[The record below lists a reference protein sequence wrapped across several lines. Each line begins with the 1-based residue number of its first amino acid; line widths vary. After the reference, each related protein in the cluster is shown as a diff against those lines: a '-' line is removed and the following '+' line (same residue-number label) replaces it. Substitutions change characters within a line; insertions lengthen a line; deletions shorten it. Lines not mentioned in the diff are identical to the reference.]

1 MIKAIPTEKHLSR
14 LYFELSRL
22 GATCVGE
29 RSPWPYHPKNR
40 EEMFCLAADFSRYDP
55 RLITIL
61 VRLVREHWQTFN
73 PLLIRAHLNNMR
85 TPQTIAVITEFV
97 SLQAKG
103 DADLCYFCEY
113 LQRGLDP
120 APMQFYFH
128 HLYRLGGMLAE
139 RAKEKSLTEYKR
151 WGFLACEAPILDEK
165 TRTTTG
171 TLDASTRRHILKKL
185 LTHQREIRM
194 SDYLDALDHTVSRQQ
209 ALLDLKALPGL
220 KHIGSKKGTRWRLT
234 TFLAPAIGRP

>member
-1 MIKAIPTEKHLSR
+1 MIKVIPTEKHLNR

-22 GATCVGE
+22 GAACVGK
-29 RSPWPYHPKNR
+29 RSSWAYHPKNR
-40 EEMFCLAADFSRYDP
+40 EEMLCLAADLSRYDP

-61 VRLVREHWQTFN
+61 VRFVREQWKTFN
-73 PLLIRAHLNNMR
+73 PLLIRSHFKNMK
-85 TPQTIAVITEFV
+85 TPQTIAVIVEFV
-97 SLQAKG
+97 RHQTRG
-103 DADLCYFCEY
+103 DADVNYFCEY

-139 RAKEKSLTEYKR
+139 RAKEEPLTEYKR
-151 WGFLACEAPILDEK
+151 WGFLACEAPLFDEK

-171 TLDASTRRHILKKL
+171 TLDAPTRRNILKKL

-194 SDYLDALDHTVSRQQ
+194 SDYLNVLDYAVSRQQ
-209 ALLDLKALPGL
+209 ALLDLKAFTGL
-220 KHIGSKKGTRWRLT
+220 KQIGSKKGARWCL
-234 TFLAPAIGRP
+234 